1 MRSNREVIMRKRIL
15 LITLFLALFLTHDA
29 IRTTQYV
36 NAETVELKMIVANP
50 SEAEVKT
57 VPVKFYLPKGIKP
70 EDITEKGS
78 FKIGYDFEKSS
89 YYIYQEVTLEPKETV
104 TLEIG
109 MNDIWVIP
117 AQEIEGL
124 RQQAQKLLAVLKD
137 SEYYNQAKMLADNI
151 FSRLEQIAQK
161 QNQSGLTVEERISGH
176 STNTA
181 ALKGVKKDVST
192 LEDLAFEVCGPQA
205 VPASGLMG
213 ESTPSS
219 KLAFTENIT
228 PDIEKA
234 GTVKFQ
240 IELSN
245 DSAEKKAVPL
255 KYYLPV
261 EVKPEYIVNKGELD
275 AAYDYQKG
283 IYYVYKD
290 AVTLAPNEKKEFI
303 IEVKDIWRVPEQ
315 LMEILKAHTRKLSAM
330 LAGSEYKEFAKSLN
344 DKIISELDDIKAAQG
359 LPPKSVERHIGDY
372 RLNLERLNEVK
383 KDIAKLE
390 KLVTQTGG
398 SAGITLGEAQKAG
411 FRGSGEGGVL
421 RGAKGMEMVGKSI
434 FRGKAPDVTTSW
446 KIIWIIVGFLAIV
459 SFLFFILWW
468 VQIKKGEGK
477 KREEVNKKEKK

>member
-1 MRSNREVIMRKRIL
+1 
-15 LITLFLALFLTHDA
+15 
-29 IRTTQYV
+29 
-36 NAETVELKMIVANP
+36 MIVANP
-50 SEAEVKT
+50 SEAEVRT
-57 VPVKFYLPKGIKP
+57 VPVKFYLPKEINP
-70 EDITEKGS
+70 EDITEKGN

-89 YYIYQEVTLEPKETV
+89 YYIYQEVTLEPRETM

-124 RQQAQKLLAVLKD
+124 RQQAQKLLAALKD

-176 STNTA
+176 SANTA
-181 ALKGVKKDVST
+181 TLKDVKKDVST

-213 ESTPSS
+213 EGTPSS

-228 PDIEKA
+228 PDIENA

-245 DSAEKKAVPL
+245 DSAEKKVMPL

-261 EVKPEYIVNKGELD
+261 EIKPQYLVNKGELD

-283 IYYVYKD
+283 IYHIYKD
-290 AVTLAPNEKKEFI
+290 AVNLAPSEKKEFI
-303 IEVKDIWRVPEQ
+303 IEVKDVWRIPER
-315 LMEILKAHTRKLSAM
+315 LIEILKAHTEKLSSI
-330 LAGSEYKEFAKSLN
+330 LASSEYKEFAKSLN
-344 DKIISELDDIKAAQG
+344 DKIISELDNIKTVQDNSVS
-359 LPPKSVERHIGDY
+359 SVERHIGDY
-372 RLNLERLNEVK
+372 RVSLEKLNEIK
-383 KDIAKLE
+383 KDVAKLE

-398 SAGITLGEAQKAG
+398 SAGITLEEAQKAG
-411 FRGSGEGGVL
+411 FRGRGEGGVL
-421 RGAKGMEMVGKSI
+421 RGAKGMEMVGRSI

-446 KIIWIIVGFLAIV
+446 KIIWIIVGFLAVV

-468 VQIKKGEGK
+468 VQIKKGESKKPKEVGK
-477 KREEVNKKEKK
+477 SE